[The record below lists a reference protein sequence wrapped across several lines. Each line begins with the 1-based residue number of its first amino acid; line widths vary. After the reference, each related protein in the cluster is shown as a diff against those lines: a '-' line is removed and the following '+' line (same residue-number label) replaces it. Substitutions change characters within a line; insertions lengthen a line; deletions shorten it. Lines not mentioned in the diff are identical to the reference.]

1 MPVLKQQ
8 TTALIDAK
16 RLAKITQ
23 RDREL
28 NSWAIRSF
36 RDVAGGD
43 YIAARLAYRAR
54 LPVQFLWASQQT
66 IEKYLKSIVH
76 LADTRDEG
84 KTRPRTGPKID

>member
-8 TTALIDAK
+8 TTALIDTE

-36 RDVAGGD
+36 RDVADGD
-43 YIAARLAYRAR
+43 CIAARLAHRAR
-54 LPVQFLWASQQT
+54 LPVQFLM
-66 IEKYLKSIVH
+66 
-76 LADTRDEG
+76 G
-84 KTRPRTGPKID
+84 